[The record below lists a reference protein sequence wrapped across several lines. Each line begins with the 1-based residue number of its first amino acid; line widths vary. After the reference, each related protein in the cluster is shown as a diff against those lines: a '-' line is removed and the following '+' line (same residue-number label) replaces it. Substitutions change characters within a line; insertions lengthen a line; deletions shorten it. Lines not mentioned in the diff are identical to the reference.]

1 MSDSPAPT
9 AVTSV
14 FAPLRHRPFRWLVT
28 GRTLTQLANAMAPII
43 LAFAVLDLT
52 GSAISLGLVVGA
64 RSVATVVLVLFGGL
78 LADRLPRPLIL
89 QGTSAA
95 AALSQA
101 AVAAVLLL
109 GTSSVPLLVV
119 LSVVNGAMSAMSM
132 PATAALVPLVAPKDM
147 LRSANAVTR
156 MGVNLG
162 MIVGASFG
170 GVLASLLS
178 PGWGMAVN
186 AAVFA
191 CAGLAYHGIRLP
203 RRPAD
208 DAGPESEPA
217 PQRAR
222 PLAELVEGWREF
234 TSRTWVWVI
243 VAQFFVVNAVASGGI
258 HVLGPTIADDTFGR
272 TAWGLVLASQM
283 VGAFIG
289 GFVVARSRSRH
300 MLRIGVAVIALDVL
314 PLIALAEAAP
324 VALLVVAMFVNGM
337 AIEQFTVAWDLSL
350 QENVPPDR
358 LARVYSYDI
367 LGSLLALPV
376 GEMAAGPLAER
387 YGMRAT
393 LLGAALLSLAAT
405 GAALCSRDVRQL
417 TVRPAQVVAQ
427 GAPQASPAKP
437 AEPAAEP
444 DRP

>member
-1 MSDSPAPT
+1 MSDSPDLEAVAP
-9 AVTSV
+9 APVSL
-14 FAPLRHRPFRWLVT
+14 FAPLRHRPFRWLAT

-52 GSAISLGLVVGA
+52 GSAVSLGLVVGA
-64 RSVATVVLVLFGGL
+64 RSIATVVLVLFGGL

-109 GTSSVPLLVV
+109 GTSSVPLLIV

-170 GVLASLLS
+170 GLLASLLS

-186 AAVFA
+186 AAVFV

-203 RRPAD
+203 PRAAD
-208 DAGPESEPA
+208 DAAKA
-217 PQRAR
+217 PPRSR
-222 PLAELVEGWREF
+222 PLAELAEGWREF
-234 TSRTWVWVI
+234 TSRSWVWMV
-243 VAQFFVVNAVASGGI
+243 VAQFFVVNAVTSGGI

-283 VGAFIG
+283 VGAFVG

-337 AIEQFTVAWDLSL
+337 AIEQFSVAWDLSL

-367 LGSLLALPV
+367 LGSLLALPL

-393 LLGAALLSLAAT
+393 LLGGAVLSLAAT
-405 GAALCSRDVRQL
+405 GAALCDRGVRTL
-417 TVRPAQVVAQ
+417 TVRPPQVVAK
-427 GAPQASPAKP
+427 GEPSESVPSPTSPATE
-437 AEPAAEP
+437 A

>member
-1 MSDSPAPT
+1 MNGTPAPAPT
-9 AVTSV
+9 TSL
-14 FAPLRHRPFRWLVT
+14 FAPLRHRPFRWLAT

-52 GSAISLGLVVGA
+52 GSAVSLGLVVGA
-64 RSVATVVLVLFGGL
+64 RSIATVVLVLFGGL

-89 QGTSAA
+89 QGTSAG

-109 GTSSVPLLVV
+109 GSPSVPLLVV

-162 MIVGASFG
+162 MIVGASLG
-170 GVLASLLS
+170 GLLASLLS
-178 PGWGMAVN
+178 AGWGMAVN
-186 AAVFA
+186 AAVFV
-191 CAGLAYHGIRLP
+191 CAGLAYHCIRIP
-203 RRPAD
+203 RAPKD
-208 DAGPESEPA
+208 DSAPA
-217 PQRAR
+217 PARSR

-234 TSRTWVWVI
+234 TSRTWVWAI

-272 TAWGLVLASQM
+272 TAWGLVLAGQM
-283 VGAFIG
+283 VGAFVG

-337 AIEQFTVAWDLSL
+337 AIEQFSVAWDLSL

-367 LGSLLALPV
+367 LGSLLALPL

-393 LLGAALLSLAAT
+393 LLGGALLSLAAT
-405 GAALCSRDVRQL
+405 AAALCSRDVRTL

-427 GAPQASPAKP
+427 GTPAPSPAAPPP
-437 AEPAAEP
+437 ATEP
-444 DRP
+444 DHS